1 MSTAT
6 TPGRWTIR
14 RRAHKVNTFR
24 TRQRTPRGG
33 VRAGSG
39 RAGVGR
45 EMKFRVAREVLADA
59 VAWTAR
65 SLPPRPSVPVL
76 AGILLEVEGNQLSVS
91 GFDYEVSARSEVEVH
106 ATESGRVLVPG
117 RLLAEITRA
126 LPPHPVEITAEGPR
140 LAIACSNARF
150 SLPTLPVE
158 DYPSLPAMPSSAGAV
173 DSDVFAEAVGQVA
186 VAAGRDDTLPM
197 LTGVRLEIE
206 DDLIT
211 LAATD
216 RYRLAVREFAWRP
229 ETPGL
234 SAAVLVPAR
243 TLADAAKTLTSGP
256 EIVLSLSSGSSG
268 EGILGLSGK
277 DRQTTTRLLDAE
289 FVKYRAIMPNDS
301 AANATL
307 PVGLFTDAAKRV
319 ALVAERG
326 TPLRCEFT
334 PGQVT
339 LRAGGTDEEGQAE
352 ERCDVDFDGEPLT
365 IGFNPTFLLDG
376 LAAVHTERARM
387 DFTSPLK
394 PAVLSGVDDPATDD
408 QPAGPPERAGTYR
421 YLIMPVRLP
430 G

>member
-1 MSTAT
+1 M
-6 TPGRWTIR
+6 
-14 RRAHKVNTFR
+14 
-24 TRQRTPRGG
+24 
-33 VRAGSG
+33 
-39 RAGVGR
+39 
-45 EMKFRVAREVLADA
+45 
-59 VAWTAR
+59 
-65 SLPPRPSVPVL
+65 
-76 AGILLEVEGNQLSVS
+76 
-91 GFDYEVSARSEVEVH
+91 
-106 ATESGRVLVPG
+106 
-117 RLLAEITRA
+117 
-126 LPPHPVEITAEGPR
+126 EITAEGPR
-140 LAIACSNARF
+140 LSITCGNARF

-158 DYPSLPAMPSSAGAV
+158 DYPSLPSMPSSAGVV
-173 DSDVFAEAVGQVA
+173 DSDVFAEAVSQVA

-229 ETPGL
+229 ETPGT

-256 EIVLSLSSGSSG
+256 EIVPSRCPPAAPARASSACPARTGRPRPGCWTPSS
-268 EGILGLSGK
+268 SSTA
-277 DRQTTTRLLDAE
+277 RSC
-289 FVKYRAIMPNDS
+289 RASPRS
-301 AANATL
+301 SATL

-339 LRAGGTDEEGQAE
+339 LRAGGTDDEGQAE
-352 ERCDVDFDGEPLT
+352 ERCDVEFDGEPLT

-394 PAVLSGVDDPATDD
+394 PAVLSGVDEPAGGDD
-408 QPAGPPERAGTYR
+408 AAGPPAAGQLPLPDHAGAPARLRPASRDAATASTMTPVRTRERGRRRAAGADRAGQDGRQHGRAAAPRRSRGRRVRPLARQAGRRQPAGAGR
-421 YLIMPVRLP
+421 RRCPRP
-430 G
+430 AWCG

>member
-1 MSTAT
+1 
-6 TPGRWTIR
+6 
-14 RRAHKVNTFR
+14 
-24 TRQRTPRGG
+24 
-33 VRAGSG
+33 
-39 RAGVGR
+39 
-45 EMKFRVAREVLADA
+45 MKFRVAREVLADA

-76 AGILLEVEGNQLSVS
+76 AGILLEVDASQLSVS
-91 GFDYEVSARSEVEVH
+91 GFDYEVSARAEVDV
-106 ATESGRVLVPG
+106 AADESGRVLVPG

-126 LPPHPVEITAEGPR
+126 LPPHPVEISADGPR
-140 LAIACSNARF
+140 LAITCGNARF

-158 DYPSLPAMPSSAGAV
+158 DYPSLPAMPSSAGVV

-197 LTGVRLEIE
+197 LTGVRLEI
-206 DDLIT
+206 DDDRIT

-216 RYRLAVREFAWRP
+216 RYRLAVREFTWRP
-229 ETPGL
+229 ETPGI

-243 TLADAAKTLTSGP
+243 TLADAARTLTSGP
-256 EIVLSLSSGSSG
+256 EITLSLSSGGTG

-289 FVKYRAIMPNDS
+289 FVKYRAIMPTESS
-301 AANATL
+301 ADAVL

-339 LRAGGTDEEGQAE
+339 LRAGGTDDEGQAE
-352 ERCDVDFDGEPLT
+352 ERCDVEFTGDPLT

-394 PAVLSGVDDPATDD
+394 PAVLSGVEEPAADDDGA
-408 QPAGPPERAGTYR
+408 AGPAQRDGSYR

>member
-1 MSTAT
+1 
-6 TPGRWTIR
+6 
-14 RRAHKVNTFR
+14 
-24 TRQRTPRGG
+24 
-33 VRAGSG
+33 
-39 RAGVGR
+39 
-45 EMKFRVAREVLADA
+45 MKFRVAREVLADA

-76 AGILLEVEGNQLSVS
+76 AGILLEVDGSQLSVS
-91 GFDYEVSARSEVEVH
+91 GFDYEVSARAEVDVQ

-126 LPPHPVEITAEGPR
+126 LPPHPVDLTAEGPR
-140 LAIACSNARF
+140 LSIACGNARF

-158 DYPSLPAMPSSAGAV
+158 DYPSLPAMPSSAGVV
-173 DSDVFAEAVGQVA
+173 DSDVFAEAVSQVA

-206 DDLIT
+206 DDQVT

-229 ETPGL
+229 DTPGL
-234 SAAVLVPAR
+234 TAAVLVPAR

-256 EIVLSLSSGSSG
+256 EITLSLSSGSSG

-289 FVKYRAIMPNDS
+289 FVKYRAIMPSES
-301 AANATL
+301 ASFATL

-339 LRAGGTDEEGQAE
+339 LRAGGTDDEGQAE
-352 ERCDVDFDGEPLT
+352 ERCDVEFDGDPLT

-376 LAAVHTERARM
+376 LAAVHTDRARM
-387 DFTSPLK
+387 DFTTALK
-394 PAVLSGVDDPATDD
+394 PAVLSGVEEPSDDDGGNAKPA
-408 QPAGPPERAGTYR
+408 ERGGSYR

>member
-1 MSTAT
+1 MNDAPRPVGT
-6 TPGRWTIR
+6 GRTVHRQQWT
-14 RRAHKVNTFR
+14 V
-24 TRQRTPRGG
+24 QSWGG
-33 VRAGSG
+33 SVM
-39 RAGVGR
+39 
-45 EMKFRVAREVLADA
+45 EFRVTREVLADA

-76 AGILLEVEGNQLSVS
+76 AGILLEVDGSQLSVS
-91 GFDYEVSARSEVEVH
+91 GFDYEVSARAEVDVQSG
-106 ATESGRVLVPG
+106 ESGRVLVPG

-126 LPPHPVEITAEGPR
+126 LPPHPVDVRAEGPR
-140 LAIACSNARF
+140 LSITCGNARF

-158 DYPSLPAMPSSAGAV
+158 DYPSLPAMPSSAGVV
-173 DSDVFAEAVGQVA
+173 DSDVFAEAVAQVA

-197 LTGVRLEIE
+197 LTGVRLEI
-206 DDLIT
+206 DDDRVT

-229 ETPGL
+229 ESAGV

-243 TLADAAKTLTSGP
+243 TLAEAARTLTSGP
-256 EIVLSLSSGSSG
+256 EIVVSLSSGGSG

-289 FVKYRAIMPNDS
+289 FVKYRAIMPS
-301 AANATL
+301 ESSANATL
-307 PVGLFTDAAKRV
+307 PVVQFTDAAKRV

-339 LRAGGTDEEGQAE
+339 LRAGGSDDEGQAE
-352 ERCDVDFDGEPLT
+352 ERCDVEFDGDALT

-376 LAAVHTERARM
+376 LAAVHTGRARM

-394 PAVLSGVDDPATDD
+394 PAVLSGVEDPAADD
-408 QPAGPPERAGTYR
+408 GDGASRPADRPGSYR

>member
-1 MSTAT
+1 
-6 TPGRWTIR
+6 
-14 RRAHKVNTFR
+14 
-24 TRQRTPRGG
+24 
-33 VRAGSG
+33 
-39 RAGVGR
+39 
-45 EMKFRVAREVLADA
+45 MKFRVAREVLADA

-76 AGILLEVEGNQLSVS
+76 AGILLEVDGSQLSVS
-91 GFDYEVSARSEVEVH
+91 GFDYEVSARAEVDVQT
-106 ATESGRVLVPG
+106 TESGRVLVPG

-126 LPPHPVEITAEGPR
+126 LPPHPVDVRAEGPR
-140 LAIACSNARF
+140 LSITCGNARF

-158 DYPSLPAMPSSAGAV
+158 DYPSLPSMPSSAGVV

-197 LTGVRLEIE
+197 LTGVRL
-206 DDLIT
+206 
-211 LAATD
+211 
-216 RYRLAVREFAWRP
+216 AVREFAWRP
-229 ETPGL
+229 ETSGI

-243 TLADAAKTLTSGP
+243 TLADAARTLTSGP
-256 EIVLSLSSGSSG
+256 EIVVSLSSGGSG

-289 FVKYRAIMPNDS
+289 FVKYRAIMPSES
-301 AANATL
+301 AAHALL

-339 LRAGGTDEEGQAE
+339 LRAGGTDDEGQAE

-376 LAAVHTERARM
+376 LAAVHTEQARM

-394 PAVLSGVDDPATDD
+394 PAVLSGVEEPATDD
-408 QPAGPPERAGTYR
+408 DGRPAERTGSYR

>member
-1 MSTAT
+1 
-6 TPGRWTIR
+6 
-14 RRAHKVNTFR
+14 
-24 TRQRTPRGG
+24 
-33 VRAGSG
+33 
-39 RAGVGR
+39 
-45 EMKFRVAREVLADA
+45 MKFRVAREVLADA

-76 AGILLEVEGNQLSVS
+76 AGILLEADGSSLSVS
-91 GFDYEVSARSEVEVH
+91 GFDYEVSARAEVDVQ
-106 ATESGRVLVPG
+106 TSESGRVLVPG

-126 LPPHPVEITAEGPR
+126 LPPHPVELTAEGPR
-140 LAIACSNARF
+140 LSIVCGNARF

-158 DYPSLPAMPSSAGAV
+158 DYPSLPAMPSSAGVV
-173 DSDVFAEAVGQVA
+173 DSDVFAEAVSQVA

-216 RYRLAVREFAWRP
+216 RYRLAVREFGWRP
-229 ETPGL
+229 ETPGT

-243 TLADAAKTLTSGP
+243 TLADAAKTLASGP
-256 EIVLSLSSGSSG
+256 EIVLSLSSGGSG

-289 FVKYRAIMPNDS
+289 FVKYRAIMPTESN
-301 AANATL
+301 AHATL
-307 PVGLFTDAAKRV
+307 PVHLFTDAAKRV

-334 PGQVT
+334 AGQVT
-339 LRAGGTDEEGQAE
+339 LRAGGTDDEGQAE
-352 ERCDVDFDGEPLT
+352 ERCDVEFDGDPLT

-387 DFTSPLK
+387 DFVSPLK
-394 PAVLSGVDDPATDD
+394 PAVLSGVEDPGTDERS
-408 QPAGPPERAGTYR
+408 AGPAQRPGSYR

>member
-1 MSTAT
+1 MEDGRRT
-6 TPGRWTIR
+6 TPDDPARTSQR
-14 RRAHKVNTFR
+14 RRAW
-24 TRQRTPRGG
+24 GG
-33 VRAGSG
+33 YD
-39 RAGVGR
+39 
-45 EMKFRVAREVLADA
+45 MKFRVAREVLAEA

-65 SLPPRPSVPVL
+65 SLPARPSVPVL
-76 AGILLEVEGNQLSVS
+76 AGIMLEVEGNQLSVS
-91 GFDYEVSARSEVEVH
+91 GFDYEVSARSEVDVQS
-106 ATESGRVLVPG
+106 TEGGRALVPG

-126 LPPHPVEITAEGPR
+126 LPPHPVELVAEGAR
-140 LAIACSNARF
+140 LSISCGNAKF
-150 SLPTLPVE
+150 TLPTLPVE
-158 DYPSLPAMPSSAGAV
+158 DYPSLPSMPSTAGVV
-173 DSDVFAEAVGQVA
+173 DSDAFAEAVSQVA

-206 DDLIT
+206 DDLVT

-216 RYRLAVREFAWRP
+216 RYRLAVREFGWRP

-256 EIVLSLSSGSSG
+256 EVVLSLSSGGSG

-289 FVKYRAIMPNDS
+289 FVKYRAIMPSESSSS
-301 AANATL
+301 AML

-352 ERCDVDFDGEPLT
+352 ERCDVDFDGEALT

-394 PAVLSGVDDPATDD
+394 PAVLSGVDEPAAEDD
-408 QPAGPPERAGTYR
+408 GRPAERTGSYR

>member
-1 MSTAT
+1 
-6 TPGRWTIR
+6 
-14 RRAHKVNTFR
+14 
-24 TRQRTPRGG
+24 
-33 VRAGSG
+33 
-39 RAGVGR
+39 
-45 EMKFRVAREVLADA
+45 MKFRVAREVLADA

-76 AGILLEVEGNQLSVS
+76 AGILLEVDASQLSVS
-91 GFDYEVSARSEVEVH
+91 GFDYEVSARAEVDV
-106 ATESGRVLVPG
+106 AADESGRVLVPG

-126 LPPHPVEITAEGPR
+126 LPPHPVEISADGPR
-140 LAIACSNARF
+140 LAITCGNARF

-158 DYPSLPAMPSSAGAV
+158 DYPSLPAMPSSAGVV

-197 LTGVRLEIE
+197 LTGVRLEI
-206 DDLIT
+206 DDDRIT

-216 RYRLAVREFAWRP
+216 RYRLAVREFTWRP
-229 ETPGL
+229 ETPGI

-243 TLADAAKTLTSGP
+243 TLADAARTLTSGP
-256 EIVLSLSSGSSG
+256 EITLSLSSGGTG

-289 FVKYRAIMPNDS
+289 FVKYRAIMPTESS
-301 AANATL
+301 ADAVL

-339 LRAGGTDEEGQAE
+339 LRAGGTDDEGQAE
-352 ERCDVDFDGEPLT
+352 ERCDVEFTGDPLT

-394 PAVLSGVDDPATDD
+394 PAVLSGVEEPAADDDGAAAPSQRD
-408 QPAGPPERAGTYR
+408 GSYR

>member
-1 MSTAT
+1 
-6 TPGRWTIR
+6 
-14 RRAHKVNTFR
+14 
-24 TRQRTPRGG
+24 
-33 VRAGSG
+33 
-39 RAGVGR
+39 
-45 EMKFRVAREVLADA
+45 MKFRVAREVLADA

-76 AGILLEVEGNQLSVS
+76 AGILLEVEGGQLSVS
-91 GFDYEVSARSEVEVH
+91 GFDYEVSARSEVDVQ

-126 LPPHPVEITAEGPR
+126 LPPHPVDVTAEGPR
-140 LAIACSNARF
+140 LSIACGNARF

-158 DYPSLPAMPSSAGAV
+158 DYPSLPTMPSSAGSV
-173 DSDVFAEAVGQVA
+173 DSDVFAEAVGPGA
-186 VAAGRDDTLPM
+186 GAAPRHDTLPM

-229 ETPGL
+229 DSPGL
-234 SAAVLVPAR
+234 TAAVLVPAR
-243 TLADAAKTLTSGP
+243 TLADAARTLTSGP
-256 EIVLSLSSGSSG
+256 EIVLSLSSGGSG

-352 ERCDVDFDGEPLT
+352 ERCDVEFDGEPLT

-394 PAVLSGVDDPATDD
+394 PAVLSGVEEPAADD
-408 QPAGPPERAGTYR
+408 QPAGPAERAGSYR

>member
-1 MSTAT
+1 
-6 TPGRWTIR
+6 
-14 RRAHKVNTFR
+14 
-24 TRQRTPRGG
+24 
-33 VRAGSG
+33 
-39 RAGVGR
+39 
-45 EMKFRVAREVLADA
+45 MKFRVAREVLAEA

-91 GFDYEVSARSEVEVH
+91 GFDYEVSARSEVDVQS
-106 ATESGRVLVPG
+106 TESGRTLVPG

-126 LPPHPVEITAEGPR
+126 LPPHPVDVVAEGAR
-140 LAIACSNARF
+140 LAISCGNARF

-158 DYPSLPAMPSSAGAV
+158 DYPSLPSLPSTAGVV
-173 DSDVFAEAVGQVA
+173 DSDAFAEAVGQVA

-206 DDLIT
+206 DDMVT

-256 EIVLSLSSGSSG
+256 EVVLSLSSSGSG

-289 FVKYRAIMPNDS
+289 FVKYRAIMPTES
-301 AANATL
+301 ASYATL

-339 LRAGGTDEEGQAE
+339 LRAGGTDDEGQAE
-352 ERCDVDFDGEPLT
+352 ERCDVEFDGEPLT

-387 DFTSPLK
+387 DFTTALK
-394 PAVLSGVDDPATDD
+394 PAVLSGVPEPAAEDGEASR
-408 QPAGPPERAGTYR
+408 PAERPGSYR

>member
-1 MSTAT
+1 
-6 TPGRWTIR
+6 
-14 RRAHKVNTFR
+14 
-24 TRQRTPRGG
+24 
-33 VRAGSG
+33 
-39 RAGVGR
+39 
-45 EMKFRVAREVLADA
+45 MKFRVAREVLAEA

-76 AGILLEVEGNQLSVS
+76 AGILLEVEGSSLAVS
-91 GFDYEVSARSEVEVH
+91 GFDYEVSARSEVDVQS
-106 ATESGRVLVPG
+106 TEGGRTLVPG

-126 LPPHPVEITAEGPR
+126 LPPHPVDVVAEGSR
-140 LAIACSNARF
+140 LAISCGNAKF

-158 DYPSLPAMPSSAGAV
+158 DYPSLPSLPSTAGTV
-173 DSDVFAEAVGQVA
+173 DSDAFAEAVSQVA

-206 DDLIT
+206 DDLVT

-256 EIVLSLSSGSSG
+256 EVTLSLSSGGSG

-289 FVKYRAIMPNDS
+289 FVKYRAIMPS
-301 AANATL
+301 ESSSFATL

-339 LRAGGTDEEGQAE
+339 LRAGGTDDEGQAE
-352 ERCDVDFDGEPLT
+352 ERCDVEFDGDPLT

-376 LAAVHTERARM
+376 LAAVHTDRARM
-387 DFTSPLK
+387 DFTTALK
-394 PAVLSGVDDPATDD
+394 PAVLSGVAEPTGDDDSGRPA
-408 QPAGPPERAGTYR
+408 ERPGTYR

>member
-1 MSTAT
+1 MDD
-6 TPGRWTIR
+6 
-14 RRAHKVNTFR
+14 
-24 TRQRTPRGG
+24 
-33 VRAGSG
+33 
-39 RAGVGR
+39 

-76 AGILLEVEGNQLSVS
+76 AGILLEVQGSSLSVS
-91 GFDYEVSARSEVEVH
+91 GFDYEVSARAEIDVSS
-106 ATESGRVLVPG
+106 TEDGRALVPG

-126 LPPHPVEITAEGPR
+126 LPPHPVEVIAEGAR
-140 LAIACSNARF
+140 LAISCGNAKF

-158 DYPSLPAMPSSAGAV
+158 DYPSLPSMPSTAGVV
-173 DSDVFAEAVGQVA
+173 DSDAFAEAVAQVA

-206 DDLIT
+206 DDRVT

-229 ETPGL
+229 ETSGL

-256 EIVLSLSSGSSG
+256 EVVLSLSSGGSG

-289 FVKYRAIMPNDS
+289 FVKYRAIMPNES
-301 AANATL
+301 ASHALL

-339 LRAGGTDEEGQAE
+339 LRAGGTDDDGQAE
-352 ERCDVDFDGEPLT
+352 ESCDVDFDGDPLT

-376 LAAVHTERARM
+376 LAAVHTDRARM
-387 DFTSPLK
+387 DFTSALK
-394 PAVLSGVDDPATDD
+394 PAVLSGHEEPGEDGVVRP
-408 QPAGPPERAGTYR
+408 GSYR

>member
-1 MSTAT
+1 
-6 TPGRWTIR
+6 
-14 RRAHKVNTFR
+14 
-24 TRQRTPRGG
+24 
-33 VRAGSG
+33 
-39 RAGVGR
+39 
-45 EMKFRVAREVLADA
+45 MKFRVAREVLAEA

-91 GFDYEVSARSEVEVH
+91 GFDYEVSARSEVDVQASEG
-106 ATESGRVLVPG
+106 GRTLVPG

-126 LPPHPVEITAEGPR
+126 LPPHPVDVVAEGAR
-140 LAIACSNARF
+140 LAISCGNAKF

-158 DYPSLPAMPSSAGAV
+158 DYPSLPSLPSTAGMV
-173 DSDVFAEAVGQVA
+173 DSDAFAEAVSQVA

-206 DDLIT
+206 DDLVT

-256 EIVLSLSSGSSG
+256 EVTLSLSSGGSG

-289 FVKYRAIMPNDS
+289 FVKYRAIMPNES
-301 AANATL
+301 SSFATL

-339 LRAGGTDEEGQAE
+339 LRAGGTDDEGQAE
-352 ERCDVDFDGEPLT
+352 ERCDVEFDGDPLT

-376 LAAVHTERARM
+376 LAAVHTDRARM
-387 DFTSPLK
+387 DFTTALK
-394 PAVLSGVDDPATDD
+394 PAVLSGVNEPPADEGD
-408 QPAGPPERAGTYR
+408 SGKPAERGGSYR

>member
-1 MSTAT
+1 
-6 TPGRWTIR
+6 
-14 RRAHKVNTFR
+14 
-24 TRQRTPRGG
+24 
-33 VRAGSG
+33 
-39 RAGVGR
+39 
-45 EMKFRVAREVLADA
+45 MKFRVTRDVLADA

-76 AGILLEVEGNQLSVS
+76 AGILLEVDGSQLSVS
-91 GFDYEVSARSEVEVH
+91 GFDYEVSTRAEVDVN

-117 RLLAEITRA
+117 RLLTEITRA
-126 LPPHPVEITAEGPR
+126 LPPHQVDITADGPR
-140 LAIACSNARF
+140 LSIVCGNARF

-158 DYPSLPAMPSSAGAV
+158 DFPSLPAMPSSAGLV

-216 RYRLAVREFAWRP
+216 RYRLAVREFPWRP

-243 TLADAAKTLTSGP
+243 TLADAAKTLTGGP
-256 EIVLSLSSGSSG
+256 EVALSLASGDSG
-268 EGILGLSGK
+268 GGILGLSGK

-289 FVKYRAIMPNDS
+289 FVKYRAIMPNES
-301 AANATL
+301 NSHATL

-339 LRAGGTDEEGQAE
+339 LRAGGTDEESQAE
-352 ERCDVDFDGEPLT
+352 ERCAVEFDGEPLT
-365 IGFNPTFLLDG
+365 IGFNPTYLLDG

-387 DFTSPLK
+387 DFVSPLK
-394 PAVLSGVDDPATDD
+394 PAVLSGVEEPAADDGQARPA
-408 QPAGPPERAGTYR
+408 ERTGSYR

>member
-1 MSTAT
+1 M
-6 TPGRWTIR
+6 
-14 RRAHKVNTFR
+14 
-24 TRQRTPRGG
+24 
-33 VRAGSG
+33 
-39 RAGVGR
+39 GR

-76 AGILLEVEGNQLSVS
+76 AGILLEVDGNQLSVS
-91 GFDYEVSARSEVEVH
+91 GFDYEVSARAEVDVH
-106 ATESGRVLVPG
+106 ATEGGRVLVPG

-140 LAIACSNARF
+140 LSIACSNARF

-158 DYPSLPAMPSSAGAV
+158 DYPSLPSMPSSAGLV
-173 DSDVFAEAVGQVA
+173 DSDVFAEAVSQVA
-186 VAAGRDDTLPM
+186 IAAGRDDTLPM

-229 ETPGL
+229 ETPGI

-289 FVKYRAIMPNDS
+289 FVKYRAIMPS
-301 AANATL
+301 ESNAHALL

-352 ERCDVDFDGEPLT
+352 ERFDVEFDGEPLT

-387 DFTSPLK
+387 DFVSPLK
-394 PAVLSGVDDPATDD
+394 PAVLSGVEEPAADDG
-408 QPAGPPERAGTYR
+408 QPAGPAERTGSYR

>member
-1 MSTAT
+1 
-6 TPGRWTIR
+6 
-14 RRAHKVNTFR
+14 
-24 TRQRTPRGG
+24 
-33 VRAGSG
+33 
-39 RAGVGR
+39 
-45 EMKFRVAREVLADA
+45 MKFRVAREVLADA

-76 AGILLEVEGNQLSVS
+76 AGILLEADGNQLSVS
-91 GFDYEVSARSEVEVH
+91 GFDYEVSARSEVDVQ
-106 ATESGRVLVPG
+106 TSGSGRVLVPG

-126 LPPHPVEITAEGPR
+126 LPPHPVELTAEGPR
-140 LAIACSNARF
+140 LAITCGNARF

-158 DYPSLPAMPSSAGAV
+158 DYPSLPAMPSAAGLV
-173 DSDVFAEAVGQVA
+173 DSEVFSEAVAQVA
-186 VAAGRDDTLPM
+186 IAAGRDDTLPM
-197 LTGVRLEIE
+197 LTGVRLEI
-206 DDLIT
+206 DDDQIT

-229 ETPGL
+229 QTSGL
-234 SAAVLVPAR
+234 TAAVLVPAR
-243 TLADAAKTLTSGP
+243 TLAEAAKTLTSGP
-256 EIVLSLSSGSSG
+256 EITLSLSSGSSG

-289 FVKYRAIMPNDS
+289 FVKYRAIMPS
-301 AANATL
+301 ESFANATL

-326 TPLRCEFT
+326 TPLRCEFS

-339 LRAGGTDEEGQAE
+339 LRAGGSDDEGQAE

-394 PAVLSGVDDPATDD
+394 PAVLSGVDEPPADGD
-408 QPAGPPERAGTYR
+408 APPGPAERAGSYR

>member
-1 MSTAT
+1 
-6 TPGRWTIR
+6 
-14 RRAHKVNTFR
+14 
-24 TRQRTPRGG
+24 
-33 VRAGSG
+33 
-39 RAGVGR
+39 
-45 EMKFRVAREVLADA
+45 MKFRVAREVLADA

-76 AGILLEVEGNQLSVS
+76 AGILLEVDGNQLSVS
-91 GFDYEVSARSEVEVH
+91 GFDYEVSARAEVDVH
-106 ATESGRVLVPG
+106 ATESGRALVPG

-126 LPPHPVEITAEGPR
+126 LPPHPVEIATDGPR
-140 LAIACSNARF
+140 LAITCSNARF

-158 DYPSLPAMPSSAGAV
+158 DYPSLPAMPTSAGIV

-197 LTGVRLEIE
+197 LTGIRLEIE

-216 RYRLAVREFAWRP
+216 RYRLAVREFPWRP
-229 ETPGL
+229 DRPGT

-243 TLADAAKTLTSGP
+243 TLAEAAKTLTSGP
-256 EIVLSLSSGSSG
+256 EIVVSLSSGGAG

-289 FVKYRAIMPNDS
+289 FVKYRAIMPTES
-301 AANATL
+301 AAHAIL
-307 PVGLFTDAAKRV
+307 PVGPFTDAAKRV

-334 PGQVT
+334 AGQVV
-339 LRAGGTDEEGQAE
+339 LRAGGTDDEGQAE
-352 ERCDVDFDGEPLT
+352 ERCDVEFDGDPLT

-376 LAAVHTERARM
+376 LASVHSGRARM

-394 PAVLSGVDDPATDD
+394 PAVLSGVEEPATDD
-408 QPAGPPERAGTYR
+408 GEQTRPAERPGSYR

-430 G
+430 S

>member
-1 MSTAT
+1 
-6 TPGRWTIR
+6 
-14 RRAHKVNTFR
+14 
-24 TRQRTPRGG
+24 
-33 VRAGSG
+33 
-39 RAGVGR
+39 
-45 EMKFRVAREVLADA
+45 MKFRVAREVLADA

-76 AGILLEVEGNQLSVS
+76 AGILLEVDGNQLSVS
-91 GFDYEVSARSEVEVH
+91 GFDYEVSARAEVDVH

-158 DYPSLPAMPSSAGAV
+158 DYPSLPSMPSSAGVV

-197 LTGVRLEIE
+197 LTGVRLEI
-206 DDLIT
+206 DDDRIT

-216 RYRLAVREFAWRP
+216 RYRLAVREFSWRP
-229 ETPGL
+229 ESSGI

-256 EIVLSLSSGSSG
+256 EITLSLSSGGSG

-289 FVKYRAIMPNDS
+289 FVKYRAIMPTES
-301 AANATL
+301 AADAVL

-319 ALVAERG
+319 ALVADRG

-334 PGQVT
+334 PAQVT
-339 LRAGGTDEEGQAE
+339 LRAGGTDDAGQAE
-352 ERCDVDFDGEPLT
+352 ERCDVEFSGEPLT

-394 PAVLSGVDDPATDD
+394 PAVLSGVDEPAADGDGAAT
-408 QPAGPPERAGTYR
+408 PPQRDGSYR

>member
-1 MSTAT
+1 M
-6 TPGRWTIR
+6 R
-14 RRAHKVNTFR
+14 RRQQWTV
-24 TRQRTPRGG
+24 QSWGG
-33 VRAGSG
+33 SVM
-39 RAGVGR
+39 
-45 EMKFRVAREVLADA
+45 EFRVTREVLADA

-76 AGILLEVEGNQLSVS
+76 AGILLEVDGSQLSVS
-91 GFDYEVSARSEVEVH
+91 GFDYEVSARAEVDVQ
-106 ATESGRVLVPG
+106 ASESGRTLVPG

-126 LPPHPVEITAEGPR
+126 LPPHPVDVRAEGPR
-140 LAIACSNARF
+140 LSITCGNARF
-150 SLPTLPVE
+150 SLPTLPAE
-158 DYPSLPAMPSSAGAV
+158 DYPSLPSMPSSAGVV

-197 LTGVRLEIE
+197 LTGVRLEI
-206 DDLIT
+206 DDDRVT

-243 TLADAAKTLTSGP
+243 TLADAARTLTSGP
-256 EIVLSLSSGSSG
+256 EIVVSLSSGGSG

-289 FVKYRAIMPNDS
+289 FVKYRAIMPTES
-301 AANATL
+301 SANATL
-307 PVGLFTDAAKRV
+307 PVVQFTDAAKRV

-339 LRAGGTDEEGQAE
+339 LRAGGSDDEGQAE
-352 ERCDVDFDGEPLT
+352 ERCDVDFDGDPLT

-376 LAAVHTERARM
+376 LAAVHTGRARM

-394 PAVLSGVDDPATDD
+394 PAVLSGVEDPATDD
-408 QPAGPPERAGTYR
+408 ADGAQAAADRPGSYR

>member
-1 MSTAT
+1 
-6 TPGRWTIR
+6 
-14 RRAHKVNTFR
+14 
-24 TRQRTPRGG
+24 
-33 VRAGSG
+33 
-39 RAGVGR
+39 
-45 EMKFRVAREVLADA
+45 MKFRVAREVLADA

-76 AGILLEVEGNQLSVS
+76 AGILLEVDGTLLSVS
-91 GFDYEVSARSEVEVH
+91 GFDYEVSARAEIDVQTS
-106 ATESGRVLVPG
+106 ESGRVLVPG

-126 LPPHPVEITAEGPR
+126 LPPHPVDITAEGPR
-140 LAIACSNARF
+140 LAITCGNARF
-150 SLPTLPVE
+150 SLPTLPVD
-158 DYPSLPAMPSSAGAV
+158 DYPSLPSMPSTAGLV
-173 DSDVFAEAVGQVA
+173 DSDVFAEAVSQVA
-186 VAAGRDDTLPM
+186 IAAGRDDTLPM

-229 ETPGL
+229 ETSGL

-256 EIVLSLSSGSSG
+256 EITLSLSSGSSG

-289 FVKYRAIMPNDS
+289 FVKYRAIMPNES
-301 AANATL
+301 LSHATL
-307 PVGLFTDAAKRV
+307 PVELFTAAAKRV

-352 ERCDVDFDGEPLT
+352 ERCDVDFDGDPLT

-376 LAAVHTERARM
+376 LAAVHTDQARM

-394 PAVLSGVDDPATDD
+394 PAVLSGVDEPPADD
-408 QPAGPPERAGTYR
+408 AGAAPQAKGSYR

>member
-1 MSTAT
+1 
-6 TPGRWTIR
+6 
-14 RRAHKVNTFR
+14 
-24 TRQRTPRGG
+24 
-33 VRAGSG
+33 
-39 RAGVGR
+39 
-45 EMKFRVAREVLADA
+45 MKFRVAREVLADA

-76 AGILLEVEGNQLSVS
+76 AGIMLEVQGSALSVS
-91 GFDYEVSARSEVEVH
+91 GFDYEVSARAEIDVSS
-106 ATESGRVLVPG
+106 TEDGRALVPG

-126 LPPHPVEITAEGPR
+126 LPPHPVEVTAEGAR
-140 LAIACSNARF
+140 LAISCGNAKF

-158 DYPSLPAMPSSAGAV
+158 DYPSLPSMPSTAGTV
-173 DSDVFAEAVGQVA
+173 DSDAFAEAVGQVA

-206 DDLIT
+206 DDRVT

-229 ETPGL
+229 ETSGL

-256 EIVLSLSSGSSG
+256 EVTLSLSGGGSG

-289 FVKYRAIMPNDS
+289 FVKYRAIMPNES
-301 AANATL
+301 ASHALL

-339 LRAGGTDEEGQAE
+339 LRAGGTDDDGQAE
-352 ERCDVDFDGEPLT
+352 ESCAVEFDGDPLT

-387 DFTSPLK
+387 DFTSALK
-394 PAVLSGVDDPATDD
+394 PAVLSRYEEPTEDGAVR
-408 QPAGPPERAGTYR
+408 PESYR

>member
-1 MSTAT
+1 
-6 TPGRWTIR
+6 
-14 RRAHKVNTFR
+14 
-24 TRQRTPRGG
+24 
-33 VRAGSG
+33 
-39 RAGVGR
+39 
-45 EMKFRVAREVLADA
+45 MKFRVAREVLADA

-76 AGILLEVEGNQLSVS
+76 AGILLEVQGSALSVS
-91 GFDYEVSARSEVEVH
+91 GFDYEVSARAEVDVSS
-106 ATESGRVLVPG
+106 TEDGRALVPG

-126 LPPHPVEITAEGPR
+126 LPPHPVEVTAEGAR
-140 LAIACSNARF
+140 LAISCGNAKF

-158 DYPSLPAMPSSAGAV
+158 DYPSLPSLPSTAGVV
-173 DSDVFAEAVGQVA
+173 DSDAFAEAVSQVA

-206 DDLIT
+206 DDRVT

-229 ETPGL
+229 ETSGL

-256 EIVLSLSSGSSG
+256 EVVLSLSSGGSG

-289 FVKYRAIMPNDS
+289 FVKYRAIMPAES
-301 AANATL
+301 AAHALL

-339 LRAGGTDEEGQAE
+339 LRAGGTDDEGQAE
-352 ERCDVDFDGEPLT
+352 ERCDVEFDGDPLT

-387 DFTSPLK
+387 DFTSALK
-394 PAVLSGVDDPATDD
+394 PAVLSRHEEATEDGA
-408 QPAGPPERAGTYR
+408 PTPGSYR